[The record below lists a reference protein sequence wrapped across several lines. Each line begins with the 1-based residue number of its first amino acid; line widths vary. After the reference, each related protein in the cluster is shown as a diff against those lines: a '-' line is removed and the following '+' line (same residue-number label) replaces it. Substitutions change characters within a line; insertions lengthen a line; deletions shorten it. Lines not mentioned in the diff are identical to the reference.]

1 MRFSHFQSEY
11 FICSP
16 MNPSFDSFRWYV
28 SFPYSET
35 GSVLN
40 AAVDTKES
48 PEAQG
53 LIPTINQQLG

>member
-1 MRFSHFQSEY
+1 MH
-11 FICSP
+11 
-16 MNPSFDSFRWYV
+16 V
-28 SFPYSET
+28 LFPYSET

-53 LIPTINQQLG
+53 LIPTINQQLGQSAVKQKM